1 MMAVNYDRLPEELRW
16 NRQWLL
22 AGPSSDGKYKAPFT
36 FNRAGHIHNASPVD
50 PKHWVDYETAVEA
63 TQVFKPYGLGF
74 VLTRTD
80 NFTCIDL
87 DIKNKHNEP
96 DETKHTKV
104 EDIRRFHKIIE
115 AFDSY
120 TERSASGQ
128 GYHIWVRGKVG
139 AGLKRDGVE
148 LYSQDRFIVCT
159 GDVYLDREIKRN
171 QDMLDAL
178 VFEIREQQNEQNA
191 KAELQELPQL
201 EEDASIWER
210 AKSADNYDKFI
221 TLCSGN
227 WDGYPSQ
234 SEADLALMSIFTFYT
249 QSNEQCRRMFRQTKL
264 GQRAKATKNDI
275 ALNRIL
281 QVIRGRQANEA
292 TVTDAAVA
300 SAAALVSKLQTS
312 SASAANSAPHTNTP
326 PQQTN
331 AIAPLNYQ
339 YDDIPTPEELRGP
352 IATVDPDYVYEE
364 KRIGDVLDWPPGFV
378 GQIAQYIFY
387 NSPRPVR
394 EVAIVSA
401 LGLFAGIQGKAWNI
415 PQSGLNLYIVLVAQ
429 SAIGK
434 EAMHSG
440 ISLILS
446 QLADSCPEAL
456 KYVDFTDY
464 ASGPA
469 LTKGSALNP
478 SFVNVAG
485 EWGRKLTRLS
495 ADGGAD
501 AAMQTLRTTM
511 TNFYQKSG
519 HNNMVGGLGY
529 SDKEKNVAT
538 TSGIAY
544 SMIGESTPGAFYDS
558 LNETM
563 MEDGF
568 LSRFTII
575 EYRGQRP
582 PANEKTVIKLTPEE
596 LGRFTD
602 IVQTADK
609 IIAARDVVIVNKN
622 EQAKAFLNAFDL
634 KCDAEINKT
643 MDESWRQM
651 WNRAH
656 LKVCRIAA
664 NLAVAENFTNPV
676 INLEQSQWALDVI
689 LRDIAI
695 MRSRIAAGEVG
706 TSDASRERKLLDL
719 IKMYLSKPIPE
730 GYGIDDAMRKK
741 GIVPRKYL
749 QISTQR
755 STNFT
760 KQRNGQN
767 SALDIT
773 IKSLM
778 DSGYLVEVAKA
789 TAATD
794 YNFHGRCFRV
804 VSLPP

>member
-1 MMAVNYDRLPEELRW
+1 MMAVNYERLPEELRW

-22 AGPSSDGKYKAPFT
+22 AGPSNDGKYKAPFT
-36 FNRAGHIHNASPVD
+36 FNRAGHIYNASPVD

-96 DETKHTKV
+96 DETKHTKE
-104 EDIRRFHKIIE
+104 EDIQRFHKIIA

-178 VFEIREQQNEQNA
+178 VFEIREQQNEQNT
-191 KAELQELPQL
+191 KAELQELPQV
-201 EEDASIWER
+201 EDDAAIWER
-210 AKSADNYDKFI
+210 AKNADNCDKFI

-331 AIAPLNYQ
+331 ATAPLNYQ

-352 IATVDPDYVYEE
+352 IATVDSDYVYEE
-364 KRIGDVLDWPPGFV
+364 KRPENIIPWPPGFI
-378 GQIAQYIFY
+378 GKIAQYIFEH
-387 NSPRPVR
+387 SPRPVR
-394 EVAIVSA
+394 EVSIVSA
-401 LGLFAGIQGKAWNI
+401 LGFFAGIQGKAWNI
-415 PQSGLNLYIVLVAQ
+415 PQSGLNLYIVLVAP
-429 SAIGK
+429 SGVGK
-434 EAMHSG
+434 ESMHAG
-440 ISLILS
+440 ISILLN
-446 QLADSCPEAL
+446 QLANVSGEAL

-469 LTKGSALNP
+469 LIKGAAANP
-478 SFVNVAG
+478 SFVNVMG
-485 EWGRKLTRLS
+485 EWGKKLTRLS
-495 ADGGAD
+495 NENGGD
-501 AAMQTLRTTM
+501 IAMQTLRTVM
-511 TNFYQKSG
+511 TNFYQKSA
-519 HNNMVGGLGY
+519 HSSMVGGLAY
-529 SDKEKNVAT
+529 SDKEKNVGT
-538 TSGIAY
+538 ISGLAY

-558 LNETM
+558 LTDTM

-568 LSRFTII
+568 LSRFTVI
-575 EYRGQRP
+575 EYKGIRQA
-582 PANEKTVIKLTPEE
+582 ANEKKLTP
-596 LGRFTD
+596 LDTD
-602 IVQTADK
+602 TLTHLSEIISTADK
-609 IIAARDVVIVNKN
+609 AIADRIFVPVERNP
-622 EQAKAFLNAFDL
+622 EAKAFLNTFDL

-664 NLAVAENFTNPV
+664 NLAVADCCLHPV
-676 INLEQSQWALDVI
+676 ITLEQAEWALDVVM
-689 LRDIAI
+689 RDINI
-695 MRSRIAAGEVG
+695 MRSRIDAGEVG
-706 TSDASRERKLLDL
+706 TSDMSRDRKLLDL
-719 IKMYLSKPIPE
+719 IKMYLSKPIPD

-789 TAATD
+789 TAATE